1 MIEKVN
7 LHTEF
12 VETFNLQ
19 EDDVV
24 FVSSD
29 LSNLA
34 KYFKENEA
42 AFDVNTFI
50 ETLQLKVKKG
60 TLIFPAYTDNLRNGD
75 VFDYQKTKPTTGALS
90 NRIGRRKDFVRSFD
104 PLHSVYTWGKKA
116 DEIVKL
122 KEESS
127 FGENSIFGLLARENA
142 KFVFIDVDLQNSF
155 TFIHYLEEK
164 LKISYRKY
172 YSMNIQ
178 LNNGHTLKDKTIL
191 FHTKKMGVCT
201 QLYPLQDYLIR
212 KGFLE
217 EKLNLNANVH
227 LSNAN
232 EMTKG
237 VHAFLSSGGKMY
249 TFDFKLFAK
258 QFVKRILGKRYY

>member
-1 MIEKVN
+1 MAEKVN
-7 LHTEF
+7 LYTEF
-12 VETFNLQ
+12 IETFDLQ
-19 EDDVV
+19 EDDVI
-24 FVSSD
+24 FMSSD
-29 LSNLA
+29 ITNLA
-34 KYFKENEA
+34 KYFKEKLV
-42 AFDVNTFI
+42 AFDVNTFVEI
-50 ETLQLKVKKG
+50 LQLKLKNG
-60 TLIFPAYTDNLRNGD
+60 TLIFPAYTDKLRHGD
-75 VFDYQKTKPTTGALS
+75 IFDYKKAKPTTGALS

-122 KEESS
+122 KDESS
-127 FGENSIFGLLARENA
+127 FGENSIFGFLARENA
-142 KFVFIDVDLQNSF
+142 KFIFIDVDLQNSF

-178 LNNGHTLKDKTIL
+178 LKNGDTLKDEAIQ

-217 EKLNLNANVH
+217 EKLNFNAKVH

-258 QFVKRILGKRYY
+258 QFVKRILGKRYF